1 MLNLFQHLGPK
12 IRFALKRKKPL
23 VAAKSHPW
31 SFVKQ
36 QEPVLRKYRFALKRK
51 NPLVAVKTTLS
62 VNGPPSPPPR
72 GSKPDPETS
81 SG

>member
-12 IRFALKRKKPL
+12 I
-23 VAAKSHPW
+23 
-31 SFVKQ
+31 
-36 QEPVLRKYRFALKRK
+36 RFALKRK

-62 VNGPPSPPPR
+62 VNGPPSPPRISVLRSDATRP
-72 GSKPDPETS
+72 GSSFLELDLETS